1 MFKPKS
7 TTKKARAL
15 IRGEIAHFYGNQ
27 VTNTNRKPIE
37 VMREDAD
44 NYNAGRLPREK
55 LSDWQKGTGLVDAGC
70 FRIYHDDQA
79 SFLEK
84 IYGKDRVS
92 KWSGTKCH
100 KVYGSLIGREYAALL
115 RKKTKPPK
123 TKKRRKR

>member
-1 MFKPKS
+1 
-7 TTKKARAL
+7 
-15 IRGEIAHFYGNQ
+15 
-27 VTNTNRKPIE
+27 
-37 VMREDAD
+37 
-44 NYNAGRLPREK
+44 
-55 LSDWQKGTGLVDAGC
+55 VDAGC
-70 FRIYHDDQA
+70 FRIYHDDQV
-79 SFLEK
+79 SFLEE